1 MNRKLYESPENLEK
15 ERNVALFLEEKWKC
29 ESVKM
34 PIKYG
39 LDFALRRNKRL
50 MGFCEIKCLN
60 YEMHEFDSMSGG
72 YFISLGKFM
81 AAKTLVEFTKL
92 PFFLVLNTKSGIFY
106 RKFDNFDNLEFTVN
120 GRKDRNDWQDFEPMV
135 LLETSLFTQ
144 IGNFAPKE
152 EKHWLDD

>member
-15 ERNVALFLEEKWKC
+15 ERNVALFLEERWKC
-29 ESVKM
+29 EAVKM

-81 AAKTLVEFTKL
+81 AAKALFEFTKL
-92 PFFLVLNTKSGIFY
+92 PFFLVLNTKSGIYY

-135 LLETSLFTQ
+135 LLETALFIQ
-144 IGNFAPKE
+144 ISNFASIK